1 MFIPV
6 TGLPD
11 SLAEYL
17 SIYDDVLSK
26 PQQCHFR
33 TYTVGLV
40 TCEGNRTITSINATI
55 LPEERKDDTSVSRFV
70 NQYKWSE
77 NEVDQQR
84 VALAHGEIVT
94 WLNNREGERPVTA
107 YLIFDDSTHEKTGTQ
122 IAGAGSFRAGGGYKW
137 GKKMVSSLLRVGPF
151 ALPYWGDLYLK
162 KEYCESEGLVFR
174 TTTEMVQEQILS
186 FAPLSSTETC
196 VLVDSW
202 FSGWPIISAV
212 KSREDEGFY
221 LISGLK
227 KSRNICRRDGRKVNL
242 KTRAAELGRQHY
254 ERINANGRT
263 FYVHRYEGKVSR
275 AGDDPCV
282 VLICRNDLSDPKDEP
297 FFILGTRTD
306 LTTQQIIVRYLK
318 RWGIETGYRNGK
330 QLLGQDEYQGR
341 STLDTIRHWCLGR
354 VIYTYLE
361 LRRVNS
367 LLTQKRGQALRTLG
381 DVCRAVKREVL
392 HTFVEW
398 LYGLFQVQQ
407 DPQVACA
414 LLGV

>member
-6 TGLPD
+6 TELPA

-17 SIYDDVLSK
+17 TSYNDILSK
-26 PQQCHFR
+26 PQRRHFQ
-33 TYTVGLV
+33 TYVVGLV
-40 TCEGNRTITSINATI
+40 TCEGKRTITNINATL
-55 LPEERKDDTSVSRFV
+55 LPRERKDDTAVSRFV
-70 NQYKWSE
+70 NKYKWSVAA
-77 NEVDQQR
+77 VDQQR
-84 VALAHGEIVT
+84 VALIRGEIVT
-94 WLNNREGERPVTA
+94 WLDNREGDRPVTS
-107 YLIFDDSTHEKTGTQ
+107 YLIFDDSTHEKTGEQ

-151 ALPYWGDLYLK
+151 SQPYWGDLYLK
-162 KEYCESEGLVFR
+162 KEYCAATGVAFR
-174 TTTEMVQEQILS
+174 TTTAMVREQILN
-186 FAPLSSTETC
+186 FEPLPGTKTC

-202 FSGWPIISAV
+202 FSGWPIIGAV

-227 KSRNICRRDGRKVNL
+227 KSRNIYRRDGSKVNL
-242 KTRAAELGRQHY
+242 KTRAQELGRQHY
-254 ERINANGRT
+254 ERVKANGRT
-263 FYVHRYEGKVSR
+263 FYAHRYAGRVSR

-282 VLICRNDLSDPKDEP
+282 VLICRNDLSDPQDKP
-297 FFILGTRTD
+297 FFILCTRTD
-306 LTTQQIIVRYLK
+306 LTNQQIIVRYLK

-341 STLDTIRHWCLGR
+341 STLGTIRHWCLGR

-367 LLTQKRGQALRTLG
+367 LLTHKRDQALHTLG

-392 HTFVEW
+392 RALVEW
-398 LYGLFQVQQ
+398 LYELFQAQQ
-407 DPQVACA
+407 NPEVACA